1 MKNVLTLSA
10 LALVFGLAAPAA
22 FGHPGKTD
30 KDGCHKEA
38 KTKKSH
44 CHVKKGDKSCSA
56 VGNKKSKIFHLAGSG
71 YLKKNGIKKENRQC
85 FKSEA
90 AAKKAGYR
98 KAKK

>member
-1 MKNVLTLSA
+1 MKTALKLST
-10 LALVFGLAAPAA
+10 LALFFGLSAPAA

-38 KTKKSH
+38 KTKKTH
-44 CHVKKGDKSCSA
+44 CHIKKGDKSCSV
-56 VGNKKSKIFHLAGSG
+56 VGNVNSKIFHVAGSA
-71 YLKKNGIKKENRQC
+71 YLKKNGIKKENRKC

-90 AAKKAGYR
+90 LAKKAGFR